1 MNVHQ
6 NALAVS
12 RLNQWGKL
20 EKVYEPKQTLGSE
33 LQKS

>member
-1 MNVHQ
+1 MLQQ

-20 EKVYEPKQTLGSE
+20 EKVQESRGKLGSE
-33 LQKS
+33 LQKG